1 MSALTILKP
10 RGRVM
15 EHILSSGRKKIAML
29 CSPLRYRY
37 ARQRKAAFLASLKN
51 AGIEVRPEWIVQVA
65 DIDFNMALTAAAR
78 ALEPAGAAGRSLYRV
93 RYFCSGNHPRCDAG
107 RPTRAT
113 GPDRNGF
120 DNIDIS
126 ESMVPS
132 ITTVRQPRY
141 QLGFI
146 AMEMLANKLR
156 GHTEK
161 EEQLLN
167 VDLILRESTQG

>member
-1 MSALTILKP
+1 
-10 RGRVM
+10 
-15 EHILSSGRKKIAML
+15 
-29 CSPLRYRY
+29 
-37 ARQRKAAFLASLKN
+37 
-51 AGIEVRPEWIVQVA
+51 
-65 DIDFNMALTAAAR
+65 
-78 ALEPAGAAGRSLYRV
+78 
-93 RYFCSGNHPRCDAG
+93 
-107 RPTRAT
+107 
-113 GPDRNGF
+113 
-120 DNIDIS
+120 
-126 ESMVPS
+126 MVPS

>member
-1 MSALTILKP
+1 MTLIRRALP
-10 RGRVM
+10 
-15 EHILSSGRKKIAML
+15 
-29 CSPLRYRY
+29 
-37 ARQRKAAFLASLKN
+37 F
-51 AGIEVRPEWIVQVA
+51 
-65 DIDFNMALTAAAR
+65 AAAIIR
-78 ALEPAGAAGRSLYRV
+78 AATQAGLRV
-93 RYFCSGNHPRCDAG
+93 PQDLIV
-107 RPTRAT
+107 T
-113 GPDRNGF
+113 GF